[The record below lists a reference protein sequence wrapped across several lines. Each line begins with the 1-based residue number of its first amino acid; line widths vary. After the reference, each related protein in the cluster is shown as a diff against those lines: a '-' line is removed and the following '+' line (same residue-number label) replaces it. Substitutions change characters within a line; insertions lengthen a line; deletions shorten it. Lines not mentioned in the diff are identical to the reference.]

1 MNSKN
6 PKKWEQLLNDSDF
19 ELRLVRKTKSR
30 IQTERTKRKVYVT
43 LVAST
48 LLFSLI
54 FFNEFILEPNELST
68 NVHYLVD
75 ELSSESIVSLSMD

>member
-1 MNSKN
+1 MNSRN
-6 PKKWEQLLNDSDF
+6 PKKWEHLLNDSDF

-30 IQTERTKRKVYVT
+30 IQTEKTKRKAYVT
-43 LVAST
+43 LAVST

-54 FFNEFILEPNELST
+54 FFNEFIVEPSELST
-68 NVHYLVD
+68 NIHYLVD

>member
-19 ELRLVRKTKSR
+19 ESRLVRNTKRRVQTEKTKQR
-30 IQTERTKRKVYVT
+30 VYAGM
-43 LVAST
+43 VASVLVFS
-48 LLFSLI
+48 LLFV
-54 FFNEFILEPNELST
+54 NEFVVEPSELTT
-68 NVHYLVD
+68 NVHYLVE

>member
-19 ELRLVRKTKSR
+19 ELRLVRTTKRR
-30 IQTERTKRKVYVT
+30 IQTEKTKRRVYAGV
-43 LVAST
+43 VASALVFS
-48 LLFSLI
+48 LLFV
-54 FFNEFILEPNELST
+54 NEFVIEPRELTT

-75 ELSSESIVSLSMD
+75 ELNSELIVSLSMD

>member
-19 ELRLVRKTKSR
+19 ELRMVRRTKAR
-30 IQTERTKRKVYVT
+30 VQTEKTKRKVYVALT
-43 LVAST
+43 FSS
-48 LLFSLI
+48 LLFSLV
-54 FFNEFILEPNELST
+54 FLNEFILEPSELST
-68 NVHYLVD
+68 NVHYLVE

>member
-19 ELRLVRKTKSR
+19 ELRLVRQTKVR
-30 IQTERTKRKVYVT
+30 IRTEKTKRKIYVALT
-43 LVAST
+43 TSSLV
-48 LLFSLI
+48 FSLL
-54 FFNEFILEPNELST
+54 FFNELIIEPSELST
-68 NVHYLVD
+68 NIHYLVD

>member
-19 ELRLVRKTKSR
+19 ELRLVRQTKAR
-30 IQTERTKRKVYVT
+30 IRTEKTKRKVYVALAT
-43 LVAST
+43 SALA
-48 LLFSLI
+48 FSLL
-54 FFNEFILEPNELST
+54 FFNELIIEPRELST

>member
-19 ELRLVRKTKSR
+19 ELRLVRTTKRR
-30 IQTERTKRKVYVT
+30 IQTEKTKRRVYAGLAASV
-43 LVAST
+43 LVFS
-48 LLFSLI
+48 LLFV
-54 FFNEFILEPNELST
+54 NEFIIEPSELTT

>member
-19 ELRLVRKTKSR
+19 ELRLVRSTKARIRTEKTKR
-30 IQTERTKRKVYVT
+30 RVYASLAASA
-43 LVAST
+43 LV
-48 LLFSLI
+48 FSLL
-54 FFNEFILEPNELST
+54 FFNEFVIEPSELST
-68 NVHYLVD
+68 NIHYLAD

>member
-19 ELRLVRKTKSR
+19 ELRLVRSTKAR
-30 IQTERTKRKVYVT
+30 IRTEKTKRKVYVS
-43 LVAST
+43 LAAST
-48 LLFSLI
+48 LVFSLL
-54 FFNEFILEPNELST
+54 FVNEFVIEPNELST
-68 NVHYLVD
+68 NMNYLVN

>member
-30 IQTERTKRKVYVT
+30 IQTERTKRRAYVT

>member
-19 ELRLVRKTKSR
+19 ELRLVRQTKAR
-30 IQTERTKRKVYVT
+30 IRTEKTKRKIYVALAT
-43 LVAST
+43 SCLA
-48 LLFSLI
+48 FSLL
-54 FFNEFILEPNELST
+54 FFNEWIIKPSELST

>member
-1 MNSKN
+1 MSSKN

-19 ELRLVRKTKSR
+19 ELRLVRSTKAR
-30 IQTERTKRKVYVT
+30 VRTERTKRRVYAGVVT
-43 LVAST
+43 SALVFS
-48 LLFSLI
+48 LLFV
-54 FFNEFILEPNELST
+54 NEFVIEPRELTT

>member
-19 ELRLVRKTKSR
+19 ELRLVRSTKARIRTEKTKR
-30 IQTERTKRKVYVT
+30 RVYASLAASA
-43 LVAST
+43 LV
-48 LLFSLI
+48 FSLF
-54 FFNEFILEPNELST
+54 FFNEFVIEPSELST
-68 NVHYLVD
+68 NMHYLVD

>member
-30 IQTERTKRKVYVT
+30 IQTERTKRKVYVA

-54 FFNEFILEPNELST
+54 FFNEFIVEPNELST
-68 NVHYLVD
+68 NVHYLLD